1 MKKLFTLLFIA
12 LGTMSANAQ
21 LQFVDKDGNVVPDG
35 TTLNIEAV
43 AMDDGFGGILI
54 EANSGLSVKNTSDK
68 TVGTSVDW
76 QVEQLDNGAV
86 QVCFPEACVSHNATG
101 LYHTDKGTLEANET
115 RALNSEWYPDTYGQ
129 AKVKYTLLAYD
140 YSTLGYNNVRD
151 IAIVYINYT
160 YTDPAAA
167 IESHNAERRTVKDIY
182 SLNGTRTAQTHRG
195 VNIVRMSDGSV
206 RKVLSK

>member
-1 MKKLFTLLFIA
+1 MKKIITLLFFA
-12 LGTMSANAQ
+12 VGTMSANAQ

-43 AMDDGFGGILI
+43 ALDDGFGGTFI

-86 QVCFPEACVSHNATG
+86 QVCFPENCVSHNATG

-140 YSTLGYNNVRD
+140 YSPLGYNNVRD
-151 IAIVYINYT
+151 IAIVYVNYT
-160 YTDPAAA
+160 YTDPATA

-182 SLNGTRTAQTHRG
+182 TLNGTRTAQTHRG
-195 VNIVRMSDGSV
+195 INIVRMSDGSV
-206 RKVLSK
+206 RKIIAK

>member
-1 MKKLFTLLFIA
+1 MKKIITLLFFA
-12 LGTMSANAQ
+12 VGTMSANAQ
-21 LQFVDKDGNVVPDG
+21 LQFVDKDGNVVPNG

-43 AMDDGFGGILI
+43 ALDDGFGGTFI

-86 QVCFPEACVSHNATG
+86 QVCFPENCVSHNATG

-140 YSTLGYNNVRD
+140 YSPLGYNNVRD
-151 IAIVYINYT
+151 IAIVYVNYT
-160 YTDPAAA
+160 YTDPATA

-182 SLNGTRTAQTHRG
+182 TLNGTRTAQTHRG
-195 VNIVRMSDGSV
+195 INIVRMSDGSV
-206 RKVLSK
+206 RKIIAK

>member
-21 LQFVDKDGNVVPDG
+21 LQFVDKDGNEVPNG

-43 AMDDGFGGILI
+43 ALDDGFGGTLI

-101 LYHTDKGTLEANET
+101 LYNTDKGTLEANET

-140 YSTLGYNNVRD
+140 YSPLGYNNVRD

-160 YTDPAAA
+160 YTDPATA

-182 SLNGTRTAQTHRG
+182 TLNGTRTAQTHRG
-195 VNIVRMSDGSV
+195 INIVRMSDGSV
-206 RKVLSK
+206 RKIIAK

>member
-35 TTLNIEAV
+35 TTLNIE
-43 AMDDGFGGILI
+43 
-54 EANSGLSVKNTSDK
+54 VKNTSDK

-140 YSTLGYNNVRD
+140 YSPLGYNNVRD

-182 SLNGTRTAQTHRG
+182 THGTDTQGGQHSAHERRQRTQG
-195 VNIVRMSDGSV
+195 II
-206 RKVLSK
+206 KVSKTTITIT

>member
-43 AMDDGFGGILI
+43 ALDDGFGGTLI

-86 QVCFPEACVSHNATG
+86 QVCFPEACVSHNTTG

-140 YSTLGYNNVRD
+140 YSPLGYNNVRD

-160 YTDPAAA
+160 YTDPATA

-182 SLNGTRTAQTHRG
+182 TLNGTRTAQTHRG
-195 VNIVRMSDGSV
+195 INIVRMSDGSV
-206 RKVLSK
+206 RKIIAK